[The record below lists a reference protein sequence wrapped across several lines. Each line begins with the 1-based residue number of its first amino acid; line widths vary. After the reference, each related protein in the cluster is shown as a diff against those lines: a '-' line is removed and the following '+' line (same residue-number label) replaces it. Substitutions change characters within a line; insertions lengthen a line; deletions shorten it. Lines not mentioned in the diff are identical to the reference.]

1 MKKNAIKYRNGIRE
15 GICTY
20 PRMDMGEIVGLTD
33 GIEYKLIIDTD
44 KPPYDPMIET
54 VVKEEIPTD
63 DPHPTY
69 PHLKKVLYNYTVE
82 RLSDNEIIQH
92 IYTHQKD
99 ANQSIIDAGGQS
111 EELQYLTMYALIR
124 LAKGQSVP
132 PQAMVV
138 SDAVEVIALGIVAN
152 GQNAELLI
160 EQVNLGLDPDIN
172 NGWTY
177 G

>member
-1 MKKNAIKYRNGIRE
+1 M
-15 GICTY
+15 CT
-20 PRMDMGEIVGLTD
+20 
-33 GIEYKLIIDTD
+33 
-44 KPPYDPMIET
+44 
-54 VVKEEIPTD
+54 
-63 DPHPTY
+63 TY
-69 PHLKKVLYNYTVE
+69 
-82 RLSDNEIIQH
+82 
-92 IYTHQKD
+92 IYTNQKD

-132 PQAMVV
+132 PQANVV
-138 SDAVEVIALGIVAN
+138 ADAVEVIAQGILAN

-172 NGWTY
+172 SGWTY